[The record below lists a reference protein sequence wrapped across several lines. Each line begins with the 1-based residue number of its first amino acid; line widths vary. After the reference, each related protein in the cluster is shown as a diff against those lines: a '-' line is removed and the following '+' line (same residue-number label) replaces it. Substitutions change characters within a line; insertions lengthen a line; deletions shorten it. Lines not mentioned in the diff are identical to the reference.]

1 MKRAEKR
8 KDGEREGREKGEKR
22 QEGRTETGIAKEKS
36 IKKGEPESGSPLKI
50 VLERRKGSGRSKKKF
65 VENFA

>member
-8 KDGEREGREKGEKR
+8 KDGEREGRGKGSKEKGEKR

-36 IKKGEPESGSPLKI
+36 IKKG
-50 VLERRKGSGRSKKKF
+50 
-65 VENFA
+65 

>member
-1 MKRAEKR
+1 MKRAKKR
-8 KDGEREGREKGEKR
+8 KDGEREGRGKGSKERGEKR

-50 VLERRKGSGRSKKKF
+50 VLERRKGSGRS
-65 VENFA
+65 